1 MYRLFLN
8 VTGFCFLMILFACAD
23 NSRTTMLT
31 GHMSGYNNETRVK
44 KNLKPELSEISGIVF
59 LNDGQKIASVNDE
72 DGLIFISDFSGK
84 DTTTSFSF
92 APKGDFEE
100 IVMDSKYFYV
110 LESRG
115 RIYKVPRPGVQD
127 TVTIFKMGMKNADFE
142 AMYMDS
148 ANKRLVLICKSC
160 PDYEK
165 NKTKPAFCFDLTTNQ
180 FSEQPC
186 LVIDVK
192 QARKLLKN
200 DYFGAKPSGAAIHP
214 KLNKVFI
221 VCSQDGKGL
230 LICDLEGNI
239 EQAILLDE
247 AMFPQPEGITFA
259 PNGDMYIS
267 NEGLYQ
273 PGSIIYYPYKK
284 MN

>member
-1 MYRLFLN
+1 M
-8 VTGFCFLMILFACAD
+8 
-23 NSRTTMLT
+23 
-31 GHMSGYNNETRVK
+31 
-44 KNLKPELSEISGIVF
+44 F

-72 DGLIFISDFSGK
+72 DGLIFISDYSGK
-84 DTTTSFSF
+84 DSTTSFRF

-115 RIYKVPRPGVQD
+115 RIYKVPRPGVND
-127 TVTIFKMGMKNADFE
+127 TVTIYKMGLKNVDFE

-148 ANKRLVLICKSC
+148 VNKRLVMLCKSS

-186 LVIDVK
+186 FVIDVK

-214 KLNKVFI
+214 KLNKLFI

-247 AMFPQPEGITFA
+247 GVFPQPEGITRA

-273 PGSIIYYPYKK
+273 PGSIIHYPYKR
-284 MN
+284 